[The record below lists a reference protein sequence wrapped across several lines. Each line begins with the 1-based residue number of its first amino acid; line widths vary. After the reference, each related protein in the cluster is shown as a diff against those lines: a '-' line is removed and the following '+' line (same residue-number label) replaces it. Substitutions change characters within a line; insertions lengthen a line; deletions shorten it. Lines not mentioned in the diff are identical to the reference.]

1 MCLLWYNSGMECPKC
16 GAEIDKNALVCP
28 NCKKV
33 LKIICPV
40 CKTVNTKN
48 TCRKCGEILVV
59 KCAKCGKINL
69 TKNPKCVK
77 CGYSNEV
84 SAIQGE
90 SNTEE
95 FALLRIDFPN
105 ADLVKAKLGSNKLFA
120 KFKNN
125 LDNMI
130 TSYLNTLKL
139 RRQITKEGSYIIRF
153 NNVYTMNASANS
165 AIMAT
170 IQLANLITKLNVKL
184 GKRKDVCLKCNFTI
198 MKRFADGD
206 PFDYDSGLQA
216 NILSQNNNKDFKALD
231 SFQVITDEDF
241 YECYNEKYKLEALN
255 AVMINGSM
263 KQFYEINIKESV
275 NIREF
280 LQQDISDEADDV
292 IEVPKFVQTSLIDQE
307 KITQEALEDEH
318 EVPINELYNAD
329 LIDFDE
335 VNCAFY
341 MTDNIRVLDNVV
353 EVLKEVP
360 KGILA
365 IKGSDMY
372 QPYTLKLLST
382 VDELGMY
389 QNIIPITCHDD
400 MKYSPY
406 SFFRDLISSVFEYTV
421 SQKLFDTNDFS
432 AFSVIDNSNLIKD
445 LVTLNQRNMDNLQD
459 TRDKYFQV
467 FLSMLQAIP
476 DTLIY
481 IENFEKIDS
490 SSLFILEQLFEHFD
504 ELNISY
510 ILSYDKNFSIHK
522 SAHFLLSR
530 PYYTEITL
538 RPSKFED
545 VIESDKDFY
554 KNIMDD
560 FYFQRIAKYSY
571 GSTLFL
577 DFAIQYLV
585 ESGVYSYTEY
595 SIVMVNP
602 KTIIIP
608 SSLDQL
614 IKRRLNLLK
623 DDKRAIKFLTMVVLL
638 GTRVDTKTIDTL
650 GFADWKT
657 IADKL
662 SQMGYLYLYNNCVYF
677 SNYSLLRKNITEIIK
692 PEDMKI
698 IANELF
704 ASVFEDSM
712 PNPVK
717 TVLYEACDDNHQKI
731 IFEWERLANINLSM
745 GDFSSYLNCSDKI
758 IQSLDKYS
766 SDWSKEEL
774 EKYKSSIYENI
785 ANNMFE
791 YDPEQTRDIAD
802 KTLENLQK
810 TFKNKNFVDL
820 CTKMIQG
827 ALYNGDYLYALTLT
841 HKMLSVMENVSI
853 DPASENFDLN
863 FLVMSMIH
871 VKILFN
877 IGAFNDCLDIGYNI
891 LNVLDRSKIGQI
903 KYNVISKQE
912 FIELI
917 KECLACIAIAD
928 VVSLKEDVSEF
939 LDISSKLFDFMPK
952 EYNIFIQL
960 QNLLQ
965 GKPVQLP
972 PNGGNSIVTVVI
984 WHFMRAFNNFKNNP
998 SDFAKEVYK
1007 AKLMAKDAGLFTF
1020 ELFAD
1025 LLIGYAYIQLNM
1037 PKKAMSIIYKIIKV
1051 SQAKGLNAITHI
1063 AWYVMSILN
1072 IKQGRID
1079 IACGVLNNS
1088 EILME
1093 KNGGVSDYLT
1103 MLNKINLYK
1112 AYILAK
1118 DKEKAQICM
1127 TQASYIVQ
1135 KYNLNFNLNID
1146 INKLMKEN
1154 QINNVVQPN
1163 INSQAQYPQQEQ
1175 QNQTDELFTGDEP
1188 DVTASNVNE
1197 EDIVNPE
1204 DFFS

>member
-1 MCLLWYNSGMECPKC
+1 MECPKC
-16 GAEIDKNALVCP
+16 GAEIEKNALVCP

-48 TCRKCGEILVV
+48 TCRKCGEVLVV

-69 TKNPKCVK
+69 TKNAKCVK

-84 SAIQGE
+84 SVIQGE
-90 SNTEE
+90 SNTDE

-105 ADLVKAKLGSNKLFA
+105 ADLIKAKLGSNKLFT
-120 KFKNN
+120 KFKTN

-130 TSYLNTLKL
+130 VSYLNTLKL
-139 RRQITKEGSYIIRF
+139 RRQITKEGIYLIRF
-153 NNVYTMNASANS
+153 NNVYTMNSSANS
-165 AIMAT
+165 AINAT

-184 GKRKDVCLKCNFTI
+184 GKRTDVFLKCNFTI
-198 MKRFADGD
+198 MKRFADGN
-206 PFDYDSGLQA
+206 PFDYDSGFQA
-216 NILSQNNNKDFKALD
+216 NILAQNNNKDLKALD
-231 SFQVITDEDF
+231 FFQIITDEDF
-241 YECYNEKYKLEALN
+241 YEIYNEKYRLESLN
-255 AVMINGSM
+255 SVLIDGSM
-263 KQFYEINIKESV
+263 KQFYEIDIKDLINIKE
-275 NIREF
+275 F
-280 LQQDISDEADDV
+280 LEQDNDDDSDGGEDV
-292 IEVPKFVQTSLIDQE
+292 PQFVQTSLIEQE
-307 KITQEALEDEH
+307 KITQETLEDEH
-318 EVPINELYNAD
+318 EVPLNELYNAN

-353 EVLKEVP
+353 EVLNEVP
-360 KGILA
+360 KGVLA
-365 IKGSDMY
+365 IKGADMY

-382 VDELGMY
+382 VDGLGIY

-406 SFFRDLISSVFEYTV
+406 SFFRDLISSIFEYTV
-421 SQKLFDTNDFS
+421 SQKLFDKNDFS
-432 AFSVIDNSNLIKD
+432 AFKFVDSSNLIKD
-445 LVTLNQRNMDNLQD
+445 LVTLTQRDMTNLED
-459 TRDKYFQV
+459 TREKYFEV
-467 FLSMLQAIP
+467 FLSLLQAIP

-490 SSLFILEQLFEHFD
+490 SSLFVLEQLFEHFE

-510 ILSYDKNFSIHK
+510 IVSCDKDFSLHK

-538 RPSKFED
+538 RPSRFED
-545 VIESDKDFY
+545 VIESDIDFY

-585 ESGVYSYTEY
+585 ESGVYSYGES
-595 SIVMVNP
+595 SISMVNP

-608 SSLDQL
+608 SSLDEL
-614 IKRRLNLLK
+614 IKRRINLLK
-623 DDKRAIKFLTMVVLL
+623 DDKRAIKFLTLVVLL
-638 GTRVDTKTIDTL
+638 GTRVDVKTIDTL
-650 GFADWKT
+650 GVQDWKSV
-657 IADKL
+657 ADKL
-662 SQMGYLYLYNNCVYF
+662 SQMGYLYLYNDCIYF
-677 SNYSLLRKNITEIIK
+677 SNYSLLRKNIMEILK
-692 PEDMKI
+692 PEDI
-698 IANELF
+698 QVISDELF
-704 ASVFEDSM
+704 ANVFVDSM

-717 TVLYEACDDNHQKI
+717 IMLYELTGENHQTI
-731 IFEWERLANINLSM
+731 IFEWEKLANINLSM

-758 IQSLDKYS
+758 IQCLDKYS
-766 SDWSKEEL
+766 ADWSKEEL

-791 YDPEQTRDIAD
+791 YDPEQTREIAD

-827 ALYNGDYLYALTLT
+827 ALYNGDYQYALTLT

-853 DPASENFDLN
+853 DPSCENFDLN

-877 IGAFNDCLDIGYNI
+877 IGAYNDCLDIGYNI
-891 LNVLDRSKIGQI
+891 LNVLDRTKIEQI
-903 KYNVISKQE
+903 KYTVISKQE
-912 FIELI
+912 FKELI
-917 KECLACIAIAD
+917 KECLAFIAIAD
-928 VVSLKEDVSEF
+928 VLSLKEDVSEF
-939 LDISSKLFDFMPK
+939 LDISAKLFDFMPP
-952 EYNIFIQL
+952 EYQIFIQL
-960 QNLLQ
+960 QNLIK
-965 GKPVQLP
+965 GNPVQVP
-972 PNGGNSIVTVVI
+972 ASGGNNIFTVIV
-984 WHFMRAFNNFKNNP
+984 WYFLRAFHNCKNNP
-998 SDFAKEVYK
+998 TNFAKEVYK
-1007 AKLMAKDAGLFTF
+1007 AKLMAKNAGLYCF

-1025 LLIGYAYIQLNM
+1025 LLIGYCYIQLNM
-1037 PKKAMSIIYKIIKV
+1037 MNKALSIIYKIIKV

-1063 AWYVMSILN
+1063 AFYVMSILN

-1088 EILME
+1088 EVLME

-1103 MLNKINLYK
+1103 VLNKVNLYK
-1112 AYILAK
+1112 AYMLAN
-1118 DKEKAQICM
+1118 DKEKAKICM
-1127 TQASYIVQ
+1127 TQATYIVQ

-1154 QINNVVQPN
+1154 QVNKNSQPN
-1163 INSQAQYPQQEQ
+1163 LNNQAPEFAAAQQSPINEQVLTQEPEDT
-1175 QNQTDELFTGDEP
+1175 NLSVEDE
-1188 DVTASNVNE
+1188 
-1197 EDIVNPE
+1197 IVNPE